1 MKFVTPVMPLM
12 RICQVQCNKMLKT
25 FFQIKGS
32 FSARSGQANFNPY
45 GYGNFCLNCLAV
57 LCGPVQPSLIGKM
70 LDIIC

>member
-1 MKFVTPVMPLM
+1 MKIFTSVIPLLRM
-12 RICQVQCNKMLKT
+12 SGQYNKMLKT

-70 LDIIC
+70 LDIFC